1 MRQAFFYCI
10 FRQTRYNKNIV
21 IECNREEERWLA
33 EYIMLQGT
41 SSHVG
46 KSIIT
51 TALCRIFLREGKR
64 VVPFKAQNMALNSYV
79 TADGREMGRAQVA
92 QAEAAGLLPM
102 VAMNPVLLKPT
113 GNACSQVIIDGRP
126 VGNMSAREYHKG
138 YALQAFDAVKR
149 ALGELDRAYDTLVIE
164 GAGSP
169 AEINLKDHDIVNM
182 RVAKYLGAPVLLVA
196 DIDRGGSLA
205 ALVGTL
211 ELLDPDE
218 RDLVKGLVINKFR
231 GDVSLFTPAIDFLEK
246 KTGKPV
252 LGVVPYVDDLGIDE
266 EDSVSLDDKEQR
278 PEADKVSIAVVQVPK
293 ISNFTDFDSLAR
305 EDDVALYYARHPRDL
320 AGADAVILPGS
331 KNTTEDLCFLLEQ
344 GWDRALQHFISQGK
358 PVIGI
363 CGGYQMMG
371 QAVCDPDQ
379 TESPLG
385 RVEGLH
391 LLGVTTTFV
400 SHKLTSQVT
409 ADCRDLPFAG
419 TILKA
424 KGLTGYEI
432 HMGRTERDGSD
443 TYPFVVTSR
452 SGEPCESL
460 AGAARKD
467 GLAWGTY
474 IHGIFDN
481 DAFRRQFLNALRT
494 RRGWQPLPVTLHY
507 RQEKEAKYDR
517 LARIVRESLDMKRLR
532 QIMEE
537 GIK

>member
-1 MRQAFFYCI
+1 
-10 FRQTRYNKNIV
+10 
-21 IECNREEERWLA
+21 
-33 EYIMLQGT
+33 MLQGT

-51 TALCRIFLREGKR
+51 TALCRIFLQDGKK

-113 GNACSQVIIDGRP
+113 GNACSQVIIDGRS
-126 VGNMSAREYHKG
+126 VGNMSARDYHKG
-138 YALQAFDAVKR
+138 YSLKAFDAVKR
-149 ALGELDRAYDTLVIE
+149 ALAELDKAYDTLVIE

-266 EDSVSLDDKEQR
+266 EDSVSLDDQEQR
-278 PEADKVSIAVVQVPK
+278 PAADKVSIAVVQVPK

-305 EDDVALYYARHPRDL
+305 EDDVALYYARHPSDL

-331 KNTTEDLCFLLEQ
+331 KNTTEDLLFLREN
-344 GWDRALQHFISQGK
+344 GWPQALCDFMAQKK

-371 QAVCDPDQ
+371 EAVCDPER
-379 TESPLG
+379 TESDIG

-400 SHKLTSQVT
+400 SRKLTSQVT
-409 ADCRDLPFAG
+409 ADCRELPFLG
-419 TILKA
+419 ETLSIPDLS
-424 KGLTGYEI
+424 GYEI
-432 HMGRTERDGSD
+432 HMGRTESGGDD
-443 TYPFVVTSR
+443 VYPFMASPAKARPAQPGKTAWPGARTSTASLTTTSSAVSSSMACGSR
-452 SGEPCESL
+452 RAGMPC
-460 AGAARKD
+460 R
-467 GLAWGTY
+467 
-474 IHGIFDN
+474 
-481 DAFRRQFLNALRT
+481 
-494 RRGWQPLPVTLHY
+494 
-507 RQEKEAKYDR
+507 
-517 LARIVRESLDMKRLR
+517 
-532 QIMEE
+532 
-537 GIK
+537 